1 MAFGSMRSTS
11 RRHWSWLL
19 WLGLLFAIAQTAT
32 SVHAISHVAQD
43 KSHPRDGGIAHAQC
57 DLCLIGAS
65 IGGAAPAA
73 DPLVAMHPAQVDVP
87 VALDAEA
94 VTSSALALAYRSRA
108 PPAAPR

>member
-32 SVHAISHVAQD
+32 SVHAISHVARD
-43 KSHPRDGGIAHAQC
+43 ASHPRDGGLVHAQC

-73 DPLVAMHPAQVDVP
+73 EPPAAVHPALVDVP
-87 VALDAEA
+87 VALDDGG
-94 VTSSALALAYRSRA
+94 VSSSAPALAYRSRA